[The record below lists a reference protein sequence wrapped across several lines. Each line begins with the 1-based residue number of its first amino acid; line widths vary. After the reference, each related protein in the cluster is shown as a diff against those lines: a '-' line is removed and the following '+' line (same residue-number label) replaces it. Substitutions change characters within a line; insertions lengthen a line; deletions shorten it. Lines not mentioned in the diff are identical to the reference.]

1 MIMECGMSSEIGP
14 VYISDEKSA
23 ETRRVIDSEITK
35 MLREAH
41 KRVTDM
47 LVKPSNTAVSKIWGG
62 GRGVHS
68 SYSTIG
74 VMTGCIMSLYSVL
87 ADSAKKGCALFSQR
101 LRSFLVVRQKR

>member
-1 MIMECGMSSEIGP
+1 MSSEIGP

-47 LVKPSNTAVSKIWGG
+47 LVKPSNSAIAKFGG
-62 GRGVHS
+62 GGGGAFLHLYCWGYDWLHHVFVLNSCQQRQEGVVFCSHKD
-68 SYSTIG
+68 
-74 VMTGCIMSLYSVL
+74 SVL
-87 ADSAKKGCALFSQR
+87 FWLSDRLSATDYE
-101 LRSFLVVRQKR
+101 